1 MLVKLQI
8 IFTILS
14 AICVAAIFPVGTY
27 LDWLG
32 ALGCG
37 IAAFLFFGGTLLCK
51 SIREKKE
58 NPPSANQPQGDYFNP
73 VNEQK
78 DEKED

>member
-27 LDWLG
+27 WDWLG

-37 IAAFLFFGGTLLCK
+37 IAAFLFFGGTILCK

-58 NPPSANQPQGDYFNP
+58 NPPPENKPQGDFFNP
-73 VNEQK
+73 AANNQDK
-78 DEKED
+78 KPD